1 MAVTPPS
8 IGSVI
13 SWINIT
19 RNNELKDNEP
29 LTNHNIAINRANIAN
44 KPISPY
50 SCQLCIIWLWVCIP
64 KTCSSFK
71 CIIRNLSIL
80 HNSSLLRSL
89 SFTLRA
95 LVLAPNPTIGDS
107 LINSTPSCQIYSRGF
122 ALFSILISSF
132 NGF

>member
-19 RNNELKDNEP
+19 RNNELKDKEP

-50 SCQLCIIWLWVCIP
+50 SCQLCII
-64 KTCSSFK
+64 
-71 CIIRNLSIL
+71 
-80 HNSSLLRSL
+80 
-89 SFTLRA
+89 
-95 LVLAPNPTIGDS
+95 
-107 LINSTPSCQIYSRGF
+107 
-122 ALFSILISSF
+122 
-132 NGF
+132 